1 MTALERMA
9 IWTHRGGRKSNQDAA
24 IALALGDGRELLAVA
39 DGMGGQSAGA
49 VASRLALEALVGNLK
64 AGASLP
70 DAVRAAN
77 AAVIRAQTDHPEYQ
91 GMGTTLVALL
101 RTGRQYLIANVG
113 DSRAYRIAND
123 VERLTRDHSFMA
135 EAIARG
141 ELTAEEAVRSPWR
154 HAVTRA
160 LGLEGDVEVDT
171 FGPYPVDS
179 AQYVLLCSDGLS
191 NVLSEG
197 ELAGQFRGAPTSETA
212 AERLGHAA
220 LAARC
225 SDNVTAAVMQF
236 EPPFLARLRGAAATG
251 GAGASASVWRWRV
264 VEASIVALSLL
275 LVLVVAILLTRIL

>member
-1 MTALERMA
+1 MSVTPVETMA
-9 IWTHRGGRKSNQDAA
+9 IWTHRGGRKSNQDAVV
-24 IALALGDGRELLAVA
+24 ALGLGDGRELLAVA

-49 VASRLALEALVGNLK
+49 VASRMALETLVESLRG
-64 AGASLP
+64 GATLA
-70 DAVRAAN
+70 DAVGRAN
-77 AAVIRAQTDHPEYQ
+77 AAVYHAQARNPEWQ
-91 GMGTTLVALL
+91 GMGTTLVAML
-101 RTGRQYLIANVG
+101 RSGRRYEIANVG
-113 DSRAYRIAND
+113 DSRAYRLGSSF
-123 VERLTRDHSFMA
+123 ERLTRDHSFMA
-135 EAIARG
+135 EALARG
-141 ELTAEEAVRSPWR
+141 ELSAEEALRSPWR

-179 AQYVLLCSDGLS
+179 AQDVRLCSDGLS

-275 LVLVVAILLTRIL
+275 L